1 MKFINIGKIVN
12 THGIKG
18 ELRILSKFRYKDK
31 VFKKGMNL
39 DVGKKKEKFTINTY
53 RFHKIFD
60 MVTFN
65 GFNNINDVLYLKN
78 EFVYINE
85 EDLNLDDDEFL
96 SSNLIGFDVY
106 IGKENVGK
114 VTEII
119 DTPANEVIKVNNI
132 LVPYVKDFINKID
145 KENKILYVNDIRG
158 LK

>member
-1 MKFINIGKIVN
+1 MKFINVGKIVN

-39 DVGKKKEKFTINTY
+39 YVGKKKEKFTINTY

-85 EDLNLDDDEFL
+85 EDLVLDDDEFL
-96 SSNLIGFDVY
+96 EPIKIPVKKVFEMLEDGTIDDSASVIALLKLKNLKKF
-106 IGKENVGK
+106 
-114 VTEII
+114 
-119 DTPANEVIKVNNI
+119 
-132 LVPYVKDFINKID
+132 
-145 KENKILYVNDIRG
+145 
-158 LK
+158 

>member
-1 MKFINIGKIVN
+1 
-12 THGIKG
+12 
-18 ELRILSKFRYKDK
+18 
-31 VFKKGMNL
+31 
-39 DVGKKKEKFTINTY
+39 
-53 RFHKIFD
+53 

>member
-18 ELRILSKFRYKDK
+18 ELRILSKFRYKEK

-39 DVGKKKEKFTINTY
+39 YIGKRKEKFIINTY

-60 MVTFN
+60 MVTFDD
-65 GFNNINDVLYLKN
+65 FNNINDVLYLKN
-78 EFVYINE
+78 EFVYVNE
-85 EDLNLDDDEFL
+85 EDLNFNDDEFL
-96 SSNLIGFDVY
+96 SSNLIGFDTY
-106 IGKENVGK
+106 IGNENVGK

-119 DTPANEVIKVNNI
+119 DTPANEVIKVGNI